1 MARKHDMPQG
11 EMPVA
16 ELLHRCLRGDDQ
28 AKALLFAEYADL
40 ARRAVIRKLAALGLL
55 HARRSEVA
63 DICHDLFERILA
75 DNCRMLARLHK
86 PASINAWLVTV
97 AQNLTVDYV
106 RKWARRAKTDATAAA
121 AIPPVVRETPARYAI
136 RRETKIELAQ
146 KLESLPPVDR
156 LILEMFFVQGLK
168 YGEIA
173 EVTGLNINSVAAK
186 LRRSKKK
193 LRALIEKDED

>member
-1 MARKHDMPQG
+1 MANKHDTTKV

-16 ELLHRCLRGDDQ
+16 ELVHRCLCGDDQ
-28 AKALLFAEYADL
+28 AKALLFAEYAGL
-40 ARRAVIRKLAALGLL
+40 ARRAVVRKLATLGLL
-55 HARRSEVA
+55 QTRRSEVG

-86 PASINAWLVTV
+86 PASINAWLVTI
-97 AQNLTVDYV
+97 AQNLTVDYI
-106 RKWARRAKTDATAAA
+106 RKWSRRAKIDATAAA
-121 AIPPVVRETPARYAI
+121 AIPSVVRETPARYAI
-136 RRETKIELAQ
+136 RSEIKKDLAQ
-146 KLESLPPVDR
+146 KLDSLPPVDR

-168 YGEIA
+168 YCEIA

-193 LRALIEKDED
+193 LRALLKED

>member
-1 MARKHDMPQG
+1 MDRKSETP
-11 EMPVA
+11 EVEAPVA
-16 ELLHRCLRGDDQ
+16 ELVRRCLCGDDQ

-40 ARRAVIRKLAALGLL
+40 ARRAVVRKLAAFGLL
-55 HARRSEVA
+55 NTRRSEVG

-75 DNCRMLARLHK
+75 DNCQMLGRLHK

-106 RKWARRAKTDATAAA
+106 RKWSRSARMNATAAA
-121 AIPPVVRETPARYAI
+121 AIPSVVRETPECYAI
-136 RRETKIELAQ
+136 RSETKNELEQ
-146 KLESLPPVDR
+146 KLDSLPPVDR
-156 LILEMFFVQGLK
+156 LILDLFFVQGLK
-168 YGEIA
+168 YCEIA

-193 LRALIEKDED
+193 LRALMEQD

>member
-1 MARKHDMPQG
+1 MASRNDIPQV

-16 ELLHRCLRGDDQ
+16 ELVLRCLRGDDQ

-40 ARRAVIRKLAALGLL
+40 ARRAIVRKLAALGLL
-55 HARRSEVA
+55 QTRRSEIA

-75 DNCRMLARLHK
+75 DNCRMLGRLHK

-106 RKWARRAKTDATAAA
+106 RKWSRRARIDATAAA
-121 AIPPVVRETPARYAI
+121 AIPSVVRETPARYAI
-136 RRETKIELAQ
+136 RSETRTDLAR
-146 KLESLPPVDR
+146 KLDSLAPVDR
-156 LILEMFFVQGLK
+156 LILDMFFVQGLK
-168 YGEIA
+168 YCEIA

-193 LRALIEKDED
+193 LRALMEED